1 MYFSGTFS
9 HTLDTKKRLFIPAK
23 FREGLGETFVL
34 WSVKDEECIFAYSE
48 SDFENIASEIYANGT
63 REMQRYFFQN
73 AITVETDKQGRITI
87 RSDFCEAAGL
97 SKDITVAGVG
107 KRIEIWDTKR
117 REKAM
122 SIADAAS
129 HTYPQ
134 FHF

>member
-63 REMQRYFFQN
+63 REMQ
-73 AITVETDKQGRITI
+73 
-87 RSDFCEAAGL
+87 
-97 SKDITVAGVG
+97 
-107 KRIEIWDTKR
+107 
-117 REKAM
+117 
-122 SIADAAS
+122 
-129 HTYPQ
+129 
-134 FHF
+134 